1 MSHWTTAALGLVLL
15 GSACAAPAS
24 APAGSAGSA
33 AVPSPSSAAAA
44 EPTPPS
50 ASTSPSPY
58 VATVAA
64 PAGCR
69 EVGPEIAGVKVY
81 LVQRALGLVGHRERY
96 DAATDEAVRAAQS
109 ADGLPVTGRVDA
121 STWQA
126 LGIDEP
132 FCLDQFVVQP
142 SVAPGAAREAHVA
155 AATAFARAQVGLPYV
170 WGGAGPVG
178 YDCSGLV
185 LQALHAGGV
194 VVPGVTVDRHVE
206 VDFATAAAL
215 AASPALVHVPLTQR
229 RAGDLVFWGTPKVT
243 HVALSL
249 GDDRVV
255 EAVRPAVRTASLWAH
270 GDPLPTVARPFPEAA
285 APPS

>member
-1 MSHWTTAALGLVLL
+1 MRRWTTAALGLVLL
-15 GSACAAPAS
+15 GSACAAPSSTPVGSTAS
-24 APAGSAGSA
+24 AP
-33 AVPSPSSAAAA
+33 VPSSSSASASSAAAPSS
-44 EPTPPS
+44 PTPTS
-50 ASTSPSPY
+50 AY

-81 LVQRALGLVGHRERY
+81 LVQQALGLVGHRERY
-96 DAATDEAVRAAQS
+96 DATTENAVRAVQ
-109 ADGLPVTGRVDA
+109 DRHGLPVTGRVDA
-121 STWQA
+121 ATWLA
-126 LGIDEP
+126 LGIGEP
-132 FCLDQFVVQP
+132 FCLDRFVVQP
-142 SVAPGAAREAHVA
+142 TVVPDAAREAHVA
-155 AATAFARAQVGLPYV
+155 AATAFAHEQVGRPYV

-215 AASPALVHVPLTQR
+215 AASPALVHVPLAQR

-249 GDDRVV
+249 GDDRIV

-270 GDPLPTVARPFPEAA
+270 GDPLPTVARPFPDA
-285 APPS
+285 APPR